1 MKRIVVLLFT
11 ALIFA
16 ACSDNGGKNGPNLN
30 DFDRKQMLSDWSDII
45 IASYEA
51 YNTETTK
58 LESAAVD
65 FQANPTVETL
75 NALTSQWENSYIV
88 WQHVSMFEIGP
99 ASDVNLR
106 NSTNIYPTDTTAI
119 HQNVS
124 SESINFTLP
133 STYDEQGFPALD
145 FLLFGLASSP
155 EATVD
160 FYQKNPAYAKYI
172 VSITDHLNDLSTTVL
187 SEWANTY
194 RDDFVENSEN
204 MASGSVDMFTNDFI
218 FYYEKAFRA
227 GKIGNPAG
235 VFSSDALPEL
245 VEAHYHGNLS
255 KTLTLEALVATQ
267 LFFNGQSHYTETRGE
282 SFASYLDYLNTMKE
296 GADLSGLINTKFD
309 EAHNYIQT
317 LDEDYA
323 AVVQNDKFDLIRAF
337 DLLQQ
342 NVVLMKVD
350 MLQALGINVD
360 YVDADGD

>member
-1 MKRIVVLLFT
+1 MKQIIVLLFT
-11 ALIFA
+11 ALA
-16 ACSDNGGKNGPNLN
+16 LVACSGNGGSNGPNLN

-51 YNTETTK
+51 YNVETTK
-58 LESAAVD
+58 LESTAVD
-65 FQANPTVETL
+65 FQASPSLETL
-75 NALTSQWENSYIV
+75 NALTSQWENSYMV

-119 HQNVS
+119 HQNILR
-124 SESINFTLP
+124 ESMKFTLP
-133 STYDEQGFPALD
+133 STFDEQGFPALD

-155 EATVD
+155 EATVE
-160 FYQKNPAYAKYI
+160 FYQTNPAYSDYL
-172 VSITDHLNDLSTTVL
+172 VSITDHMNDLSTTVL
-187 SEWANTY
+187 SEWSNIY
-194 RDDFVENSEN
+194 GDEFVENSEN

-245 VEAHYHGNLS
+245 VEARYHGNFS
-255 KTLTLEALVATQ
+255 KTLTLEALNATQ

-296 GADLSGLINTKFD
+296 AADLSTLINDKFD
-309 EAHNYIQT
+309 DSRSYVQT
-317 LDEDYA
+317 LDEDFV
-323 AVVQNDKFDLIRAF
+323 AVIENDKFDLIRAF

>member
-1 MKRIVVLLFT
+1 
-11 ALIFA
+11 
-16 ACSDNGGKNGPNLN
+16 
-30 DFDRKQMLSDWSDII
+30 
-45 IASYEA
+45 
-51 YNTETTK
+51 
-58 LESAAVD
+58 
-65 FQANPTVETL
+65 
-75 NALTSQWENSYIV
+75 
-88 WQHVSMFEIGP
+88 MFEIGP

-296 GADLSGLINTKFD
+296 AADLSTLINDKFD
-309 EAHNYIQT
+309 DSRSYVQT